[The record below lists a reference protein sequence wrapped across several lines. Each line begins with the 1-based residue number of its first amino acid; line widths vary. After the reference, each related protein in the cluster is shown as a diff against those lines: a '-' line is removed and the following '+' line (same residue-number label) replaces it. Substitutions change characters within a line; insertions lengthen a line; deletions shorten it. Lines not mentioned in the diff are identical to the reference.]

1 MLFSRRT
8 DWPLVPNEL
17 ASILQN
23 MRARGKEVLDLTE
36 SNPTRCGF
44 SYSPSVLSAFN
55 DPDNLIYD
63 PVSQGSPKARQAV
76 VGYYAAKGLS
86 VNADDIVLTSST
98 SEAYAFLL
106 RLLLNPGE
114 KVLVPRPSYPLF
126 QFLLELNDVAYAQY
140 PLVYDGAWRL
150 DQQALQ
156 DAVDGKTRAIILV
169 NPNNPTGSYVQKAEL
184 DFLNGLCLR
193 HSLSLISDEVFAD
206 YGWGPQTGVTL
217 MGNTS
222 VPTFVLGGL
231 SKALGLPQMKMSW
244 LAASG
249 PRDAI
254 ATAMGRL
261 EIIADTFLSVNTP
274 VQNAAPALLADAGG
288 IRGQILR
295 RVKDNWLWLNAHVPV
310 GVKVLSAQGGW
321 YAVLAT
327 ENLKDEETFV
337 TGLLK
342 DEGVLAH
349 PGYFFDFEA
358 SGYVV
363 VSLLPAAE
371 IFCQAAGRLLRYKRY
386 AQKT

>member
-1 MLFSRRT
+1 
-8 DWPLVPNEL
+8 
-17 ASILQN
+17 

-184 DFLNGLCLR
+184 DFLNGLCLQ
-193 HSLSLISDEVFAD
+193 HSLSLISDEVFTD

>member
-1 MLFSRRT
+1 MFFSRRT

-17 ASILQN
+17 AGILQN
-23 MRARGKEVLDLTE
+23 MRAQGQDILDLTE

-44 SYSPSVLSAFN
+44 NYSPSVLSAFN
-55 DPDNLIYD
+55 VPDNLTYD
-63 PVSQGSPKARQAV
+63 PASQGVPRARQAV
-76 VGYYAAKGLS
+76 AGYYAAKGLS
-86 VNADDIVLTSST
+86 VNVDDIVLTSST

-114 KVLVPRPSYPLF
+114 KALVPRPSYPLF
-126 QFLLELNDVAYAQY
+126 QFLLELNDVAYIQY

-150 DQQALQ
+150 DQQALE
-156 DAVDGKTRAIILV
+156 DAVDEKTRAVILV
-169 NPNNPTGSYVQKAEL
+169 NPNNPTGSYVQKDEL

-193 HSLSLISDEVFAD
+193 HSLSLISDEVFMD
-206 YGWGPQTGVTL
+206 YGWGSQTGVTL
-217 MGNTS
+217 TGNAH

-249 PRDAI
+249 PRDTI

-274 VQNAAPALLADAGG
+274 VQNAAGVWLADAGG
-288 IRGQILR
+288 IRDQVLR
-295 RVKDNWLWLNAHVPV
+295 RVKDNRSWLNAHVPA

-321 YAVLAT
+321 YAVLAL
-327 ENLKDEETFV
+327 EGLANEEAFV

-342 DEGVLAH
+342 DQRVLAH
-349 PGYFFDFEA
+349 PGYFFDFQA
-358 SGYVV
+358 PGYVV
-363 VSLLPAAE
+363 VSLLPTAE
-371 IFCQAAGRLLRYKRY
+371 IFCQAAGRLLRY
-386 AQKT
+386 AHE